1 MEDTT
6 EQAGRL
12 GASAPS
18 LARGFAAL
26 RILFG
31 LIFLSTALSKIFE
44 VNKLDWG
51 VFSFT
56 LIDRSAARGILTGA
70 VGKTWIA
77 PLRTIYTD
85 VVLANWGFFQWFLT
99 VAELAIGLGLLF
111 GIATRL
117 AAVGGL
123 LLITPIWLMLW
134 DTSLY
139 LWEYPLDLV
148 PLVLLAIV
156 PAGRSLGLDGKL
168 AALFRGRWPF

>member
-1 MEDTT
+1 MQDTT

-12 GASAPS
+12 VAPPPS

-26 RILFG
+26 RIFFG

-44 VNKLDWG
+44 VNRLDWG

-56 LIDRSAARGILTGA
+56 LINRSASRGILSNAVASTGI
-70 VGKTWIA
+70 G
-77 PLRTIYTD
+77 PLRTIFD
-85 VVLANWGFFQWFLT
+85 WVLANWGFFQWFLT
-99 VAELAIGLGLLF
+99 LAELAIGLGLLV
-111 GIATRL
+111 GIAARL

-123 LLITPIWLMLW
+123 LLLAPIWLMLW

-148 PLVLLAIV
+148 PLALLAIV
-156 PAGRSLGLDGKL
+156 PAGRSLGLDGRL
-168 AALFRGRWPF
+168 AARFRGRWPF